1 MNIRQYIRAIITA
14 IMMLIIVIVI
24 FVIHYDNV
32 YLDVLKELSLP
43 LTIILGGYFSVEAVK
58 NIKK

>member
-1 MNIRQYIRAIITA
+1 MNVRQKIRAIITA
-14 IMMLIIVIVI
+14 SMMLIIIVVI
-24 FVIHYDNV
+24 FSIHYDNI

-43 LTIILGGYFSVEAVK
+43 LTIILGGYFTVESVK